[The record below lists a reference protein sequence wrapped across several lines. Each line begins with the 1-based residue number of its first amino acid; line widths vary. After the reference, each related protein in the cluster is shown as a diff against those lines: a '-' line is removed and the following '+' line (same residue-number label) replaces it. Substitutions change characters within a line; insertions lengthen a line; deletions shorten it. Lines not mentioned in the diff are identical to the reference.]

1 MHDTL
6 LMVFTGILAFAVLVQ
21 TILLFGIFRVIRQM
35 SVWVDG
41 VGKDLIRNV
50 ELISS
55 KVDEGLTAVRSVS
68 EGMKPIL
75 GSLAQTA
82 EVVHSRVVEVDAFL
96 VEATN
101 TARLEIARVQ
111 ETIHSATER
120 AQQIIETLHDNIL
133 TPLSELGA
141 LTRGIRVGFDALF
154 RRRRNP
160 SRSAQDEEMFI

>member
-1 MHDTL
+1 MQDTL

-21 TILLFGIFRVIRQM
+21 TILLFGMFRVIRQM

-41 VGKDLIRNV
+41 VGKDLMRNV

-55 KVDEGLTAVRSVS
+55 KVDEGLTAVRGVT
-68 EGMKPIL
+68 EGVKPIL
-75 GSLAQTA
+75 GNLSQTA
-82 EVVHSRVVEVDAFL
+82 EVIHSRVVEVDAFL
-96 VEATN
+96 VDATN

-120 AQQIIETLHDNIL
+120 AQQIIETLHESIL
-133 TPLSELGA
+133 TPLSEFGA
-141 LTRGIRVGFDALF
+141 ISRGIRVGVGALF
-154 RRRRNP
+154 RKRRNP